1 MKFPYKI
8 KFESRTNDVPKWLP
22 LATSLGA
29 VVVAFII
36 SGIVLWLIGGN
47 PFRVYR
53 YFFTASFG
61 SWGAFSDIL
70 VKATPLIMIGLGCA
84 VAFKMNILN
93 IGAEGQF
100 YADLDGPDGDSRW
113 GALWL
118 HPRFPQGN
126 IQRE

>member
-8 KFESRTNDVPKWLP
+8 KFESRINDVPKWLP

-36 SGIVLWLIGGN
+36 SGIVLGLIGGN

-70 VKATPLIMIGLGCA
+70 VKATPLILIGLGCA

-93 IGAEGQF
+93 IGAEGQ
-100 YADLDGPDGDSRW
+100 YIV
-113 GALWL
+113 GALAAAAPIVGVVRAL
-118 HPRFPQGN
+118 PRRDDGSL
-126 IQRE
+126 